1 MSSLWG
7 IMSHIHDPVCG
18 DDRAC
23 MEDSHTSHGAASSF
37 YQGRR
42 AKCVPVVSS
51 QADVDVLSS
60 GSTSNTTLYLFLEPV
75 TQPLYEN
82 CMTLDSYASP

>member
-1 MSSLWG
+1 
-7 IMSHIHDPVCG
+7 MSHIHDLVCETTERTG
-18 DDRAC
+18 GQRDLTWLRVVILP
-23 MEDSHTSHGAASSF
+23 MYG
-37 YQGRR
+37 